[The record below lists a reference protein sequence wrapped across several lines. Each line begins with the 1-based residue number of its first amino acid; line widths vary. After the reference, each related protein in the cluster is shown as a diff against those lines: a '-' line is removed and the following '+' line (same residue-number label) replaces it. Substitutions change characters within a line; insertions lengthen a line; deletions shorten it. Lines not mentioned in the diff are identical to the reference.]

1 MPDAH
6 IRRMPVASRVAA
18 PADPPDVPALHRRAM
33 DNLEFIRDT
42 MARAAGVTAV
52 SGRGIAAS
60 GLVAAAA
67 AAAAARDSVGP
78 RWAACWLGAA
88 AAALPVSAALSLRKA
103 RRTGA
108 PLLDA
113 PGRKLVLSFLP
124 AMTAGALLTAGLW
137 RAGAFALLPA
147 AWLLLYGAGV
157 AAGGAFSVRAVPVMG
172 LAFMVLGGAALFTP
186 AAWGDAMMAAGFGG
200 LHVVFG
206 TLIARRHGG

>member
-1 MPDAH
+1 
-6 IRRMPVASRVAA
+6 
-18 PADPPDVPALHRRAM
+18 M

-42 MARAAGVTAV
+42 MARAAAVTAV

-60 GLVAAAA
+60 GLVAAVAA
-67 AAAAARDSVGP
+67 AVGARYPVGP
-78 RWAACWLGAA
+78 RWATCWLV
-88 AAALPVSAALSLRKA
+88 AALAAFPVSAALTLSKA

-108 PLLDA
+108 PLLTA

-124 AMTAGALLTAGLW
+124 ALSAGALLTAGLW

-172 LAFMVLGGAALFTP
+172 LAFMALGAAALVAP
-186 AAWGDAMMAAGFGG
+186 PGWGNAWMTAGFAG
-200 LHVVFG
+200 LHLGFG
-206 TLIARRHGG
+206 TYISRRHGG